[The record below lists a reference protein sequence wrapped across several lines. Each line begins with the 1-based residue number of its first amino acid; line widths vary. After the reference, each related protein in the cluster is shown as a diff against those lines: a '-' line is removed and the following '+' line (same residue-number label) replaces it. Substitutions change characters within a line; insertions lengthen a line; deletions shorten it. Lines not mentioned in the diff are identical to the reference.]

1 MLLPHL
7 ERRVR
12 MTDPHE
18 ETQQLRA
25 DAARAEREAILEIIE
40 RSARRLSHGHGA
52 TGTQVLQEIVAEI
65 EARGGDVG
73 A

>member
-1 MLLPHL
+1 MLLPDL

-12 MTDPHE
+12 MTDPRGE
-18 ETQQLRA
+18 IEKVRA

-65 EARGGDVG
+65 EARGGALG